1 MRRDVKHRNPT
12 RCRHLRIMGITI
24 VTRLKIKTKE

>member
-1 MRRDVKHRNPT
+1 VKHRNPT